1 MRFHKVEK
9 EVILMIKRKI
19 ERICVFC
26 GSYSGAREVYGEQAR
41 ALGRAMAEREIG
53 LVYGGGGIGMM
64 GAVADAVIEAKGK
77 VIGVIP
83 YALSAKE
90 RAHPD
95 IDMRVVNTMHERKAM
110 MVELSD
116 AFIAMPG
123 GFGTFEEMME
133 TITWGQ
139 LGIHQKPV
147 GVLNVA
153 GYYDPMLQMI
163 DQAIEE
169 GFILPRYRNL
179 FVASSSVDELLDL
192 MGKYQP
198 LEGLVQWIE
207 MSET

>member
-1 MRFHKVEK
+1 
-9 EVILMIKRKI
+9 MIERAIK
-19 ERICVFC
+19 RICVFC
-26 GSYSGAREVYGEQAR
+26 GSLSGAREVYGEQAR
-41 ALGRAMAEREIG
+41 ALGRAMAERGIG

-64 GAVADAVIEAKGK
+64 GAVADAVIEAKGE

-83 YALSAKE
+83 YSLASKE
-90 RAHPD
+90 RARRD

-110 MVELSD
+110 MAELSD

-147 GVLNVA
+147 GLLNVA
-153 GYYDPMLQMI
+153 GYYDPLLAMI
-163 DQAIEE
+163 DRAIEE
-169 GFILPRYRNL
+169 GFILPGYRNL
-179 FVASSSVDELLDL
+179 FVASPGVDELFDL
-192 MGKYQP
+192 IRQFQP
-198 LEGLVQWIE
+198 LEGVMKWIE

>member
-1 MRFHKVEK
+1 
-9 EVILMIKRKI
+9 MIKRKL
-19 ERICVFC
+19 ERICVYC
-26 GSYSGAREVYGEQAR
+26 GSSSGGQGVYVEQAK
-41 ALGRAMAEREIG
+41 ALGRAMVSREIG

-83 YALSAKE
+83 YALATKE

-95 IDMRVVNTMHERKAM
+95 IEMRVVNTMHDRKAM
-110 MVELSD
+110 MAELSD

-123 GFGTFEEMME
+123 GFGTFEELME

-147 GVLNVA
+147 GLLNIA
-153 GYYDPMLQMI
+153 GYYDPMLAMI
-163 DQAIEE
+163 DRAIEE

-179 FVASSSVDELLDL
+179 FVASSSVNELFDL
-192 MGKYQP
+192 MHKFQP
-198 LEGLVQWIE
+198 LEGVVKWIE

>member
-1 MRFHKVEK
+1 MS
-9 EVILMIKRKI
+9 KRKL

-26 GSYSGAREVYGEQAR
+26 GSYSGSREVYVEQAR
-41 ALGRAMAEREIG
+41 ALGREMVSRGIN
-53 LVYGGGGIGMM
+53 LVYGGGGIGIM
-64 GAVADAVIEAKGK
+64 GAVADAVIEARGK

-83 YALSAKE
+83 YALATKE

-95 IDMRVVNTMHERKAM
+95 IEMRVVNTMHERKAM
-110 MVELSD
+110 MAELSD

-123 GFGTFEEMME
+123 GFGTFEELME

-147 GVLNVA
+147 GLLNVA

-163 DQAIEE
+163 DRAIEE
-169 GFILPRYRNL
+169 GFIQPRYRHL
-179 FVASSSVDELLDL
+179 FVASSSIDELFE
-192 MGKYQP
+192 MMIKFQP
-198 LEGLVQWIE
+198 LEGVVKWIE

>member
-1 MRFHKVEK
+1 
-9 EVILMIKRKI
+9 MIKRKI

-26 GSYSGAREVYGEQAR
+26 GSYSGAREVYGEQAH
-41 ALGRAMAEREIG
+41 ALGLAMAGRGIG

-64 GAVADAVIEAKGK
+64 GAVADAVIEANGK

-83 YALSAKE
+83 FALAGKE

-110 MVELSD
+110 MAELSD

-123 GFGTFEEMME
+123 GFGTFEEIME

-147 GVLNVA
+147 GLLNVA
-153 GYYDPMLQMI
+153 GYYDPMLAMI
-163 DQAIEE
+163 DRAVEE
-169 GFILPRYRNL
+169 GFILPRYRKL
-179 FVASSSVDELLDL
+179 FVASSSIDELFDL
-192 MGKYQP
+192 MNEYQP
-198 LEGLVQWIE
+198 LEGVVKWIE

>member
-1 MRFHKVEK
+1 M
-9 EVILMIKRKI
+9 KI
-19 ERICVFC
+19 ERTIKRICVFC
-26 GSYSGAREVYGEQAR
+26 GSQAGAREVYGEQAR
-41 ALGRAMAEREIG
+41 ALGRAMAERGIG

-64 GAVADAVIEAKGK
+64 GAVADAVIEARGE

-83 YALSAKE
+83 YALSSKE
-90 RAHPD
+90 RARRDVD
-95 IDMRVVNTMHERKAM
+95 IRVVNTMHERKAM
-110 MVELSD
+110 MAELSD

-147 GVLNVA
+147 GLLNVA
-153 GYYDPMLQMI
+153 GYYDPLLAMI
-163 DQAIEE
+163 DRAVEE

-179 FVASSSVDELLDL
+179 FVASSGVDELFDL
-192 MGKYQP
+192 MRKFQP
-198 LEGLVQWIE
+198 LEGLVKWIE